1 MMKKTLLAINDKR
14 KQTIYF
20 WMLGL
25 LIAWFIITL
34 LLVPNAQL
42 IYTTFFGDGNFSVEV
57 IKKLLKSER
66 AMQSL
71 MNSFM
76 LAATLM
82 ITVNIVGIFL
92 VLVLEYFDVIGSKVL
107 KIGYYTTLIYGG
119 IILVA
124 GYKFIY
130 GDAGFLTKFLMSIF
144 PGIESNWFTGYM
156 AVVFVMT
163 FASTSNH
170 IIFLSNAMRNIDYQ
184 TVEAAKNMGAS
195 TWTILIKVVLPVLK
209 PVIFSLSILLCLSG
223 LGAMSAPLIVGGE
236 SFQTISPII
245 LTFAKNI
252 GSRDIAALLALILGL
267 ATIVLLFIMSIFE
280 KNGNYMS
287 VSKVKTKIKK
297 QKINNRFVNLIVHIL
312 AYVLFVIYV
321 LPVIFIII
329 FSFTDAYSI
338 STGTL
343 TLASFTLDNYI
354 RVLTDIHAYQPFLV
368 SMAYAGL
375 SAIITVSF
383 ILFIARL
390 IYKHSNKLTALL
402 EYMLHI
408 PWLLP
413 STLIALGLI
422 MTFDR
427 PQLLMGNQVMTGT
440 LVLMLIAYILVK
452 IPFTLRM
459 LKATFYSIDP
469 SLEEAAKNLGAKTFY
484 TFMKVVLPIIL
495 PSALAILAL
504 NFNSQLA
511 DYDLSVFL
519 YHPLFQPLGIVIKN
533 STEPTASAD
542 ARVLTFVYSVLLMII
557 SATVIYVVYG
567 RKGFG
572 K

>member
-354 RVLTDIHAYQPFLV
+354 KVLTDIHAYQPFLV

>member
-1 MMKKTLLAINDKR
+1 
-14 KQTIYF
+14 
-20 WMLGL
+20 
-25 LIAWFIITL
+25 
-34 LLVPNAQL
+34 
-42 IYTTFFGDGNFSVEV
+42 
-57 IKKLLKSER
+57 
-66 AMQSL
+66 
-71 MNSFM
+71 
-76 LAATLM
+76 
-82 ITVNIVGIFL
+82 
-92 VLVLEYFDVIGSKVL
+92 
-107 KIGYYTTLIYGG
+107 
-119 IILVA
+119 
-124 GYKFIY
+124 
-130 GDAGFLTKFLMSIF
+130 
-144 PGIESNWFTGYM
+144 
-156 AVVFVMT
+156 
-163 FASTSNH
+163 
-170 IIFLSNAMRNIDYQ
+170 
-184 TVEAAKNMGAS
+184 
-195 TWTILIKVVLPVLK
+195 
-209 PVIFSLSILLCLSG
+209 
-223 LGAMSAPLIVGGE
+223 
-236 SFQTISPII
+236 
-245 LTFAKNI
+245 
-252 GSRDIAALLALILGL
+252 
-267 ATIVLLFIMSIFE
+267 
-280 KNGNYMS
+280 
-287 VSKVKTKIKK
+287 
-297 QKINNRFVNLIVHIL
+297 
-312 AYVLFVIYV
+312 
-321 LPVIFIII
+321 
-329 FSFTDAYSI
+329 
-338 STGTL
+338 
-343 TLASFTLDNYI
+343 
-354 RVLTDIHAYQPFLV
+354 
-368 SMAYAGL
+368 MAYAGL

>member
-280 KNGNYMS
+280 K
-287 VSKVKTKIKK
+287 TEI
-297 QKINNRFVNLIVHIL
+297 ICRF
-312 AYVLFVIYV
+312 
-321 LPVIFIII
+321 
-329 FSFTDAYSI
+329 
-338 STGTL
+338 
-343 TLASFTLDNYI
+343 
-354 RVLTDIHAYQPFLV
+354 
-368 SMAYAGL
+368 
-375 SAIITVSF
+375 
-383 ILFIARL
+383 
-390 IYKHSNKLTALL
+390 
-402 EYMLHI
+402 
-408 PWLLP
+408 
-413 STLIALGLI
+413 
-422 MTFDR
+422 
-427 PQLLMGNQVMTGT
+427 
-440 LVLMLIAYILVK
+440 
-452 IPFTLRM
+452 
-459 LKATFYSIDP
+459 LK
-469 SLEEAAKNLGAKTFY
+469 
-484 TFMKVVLPIIL
+484 
-495 PSALAILAL
+495 
-504 NFNSQLA
+504 
-511 DYDLSVFL
+511 
-519 YHPLFQPLGIVIKN
+519 
-533 STEPTASAD
+533 
-542 ARVLTFVYSVLLMII
+542 
-557 SATVIYVVYG
+557 
-567 RKGFG
+567 
-572 K
+572 

>member
-71 MNSFM
+71 MN
-76 LAATLM
+76 
-82 ITVNIVGIFL
+82 
-92 VLVLEYFDVIGSKVL
+92 
-107 KIGYYTTLIYGG
+107 
-119 IILVA
+119 
-124 GYKFIY
+124 
-130 GDAGFLTKFLMSIF
+130 IF

-354 RVLTDIHAYQPFLV
+354 KVLTDIHAYQPFLV

>member
-1 MMKKTLLAINDKR
+1 
-14 KQTIYF
+14 
-20 WMLGL
+20 
-25 LIAWFIITL
+25 
-34 LLVPNAQL
+34 
-42 IYTTFFGDGNFSVEV
+42 
-57 IKKLLKSER
+57 
-66 AMQSL
+66 
-71 MNSFM
+71 
-76 LAATLM
+76 
-82 ITVNIVGIFL
+82 
-92 VLVLEYFDVIGSKVL
+92 
-107 KIGYYTTLIYGG
+107 
-119 IILVA
+119 
-124 GYKFIY
+124 
-130 GDAGFLTKFLMSIF
+130 
-144 PGIESNWFTGYM
+144 
-156 AVVFVMT
+156 
-163 FASTSNH
+163 
-170 IIFLSNAMRNIDYQ
+170 
-184 TVEAAKNMGAS
+184 
-195 TWTILIKVVLPVLK
+195 
-209 PVIFSLSILLCLSG
+209 
-223 LGAMSAPLIVGGE
+223 
-236 SFQTISPII
+236 
-245 LTFAKNI
+245 
-252 GSRDIAALLALILGL
+252 
-267 ATIVLLFIMSIFE
+267 
-280 KNGNYMS
+280 MS

-354 RVLTDIHAYQPFLV
+354 KVLTDIHAYQPFLV

>member
-354 RVLTDIHAYQPFLV
+354 KVLTDIHAYQPFLV

-495 PSALAILAL
+495 PSTLAILAL